1 MGTAAYYRRE
11 AQRCR
16 ELAAQSSFTVKAEL
30 LRLADEYDQLA
41 KPIDV
46 PAPRSGMVQHFQPI
60 QQQQQKATD
69 TEK

>member
-1 MGTAAYYRRE
+1 
-11 AQRCR
+11 
-16 ELAAQSSFTVKAEL
+16 LAAQSSFTVKTEW

-46 PAPRSGMVQHFQPI
+46 RAPRSGMVQHSQPI